1 MTMNILNKY
10 ALQIFLSAMAGV
22 TLLTGCEKGNPN
34 NLPSV
39 SPADFAGKIQGFD
52 SSGEVASKNL
62 VAYWSFD
69 GTQNEL
75 ISGIGPTSSSNV
87 SYISNGVRGQALA
100 LDSGFLYYATQIPAL
115 GASLHSFTIL
125 EWVQILNNGST
136 PTMTFQLAR
145 PGNLWGNINFLL
157 ETGQH
162 PASDTSDL
170 VVHPDYFDG
179 GGTQDNLNAN
189 WAPDGAGTYYTPTI
203 GADKWVQIGVTYDS
217 SSNNIQ
223 VWANGK
229 RIGTTSYQNRGT
241 AYYKPTVPNEVIIGA
256 WYNNIPGK
264 TVTTDTWTVPMV
276 GNIDEIRIYNTALG
290 AADILALYQLGAA
303 GQ

>member
-1 MTMNILNKY
+1 MNILNKY
-10 ALQIFLSAMAGV
+10 ALQIFLSAMTGV
-22 TLLTGCEKGNPN
+22 VFLAGCEKGNPN

-125 EWVQILNNGST
+125 EWVQIQNNGKT
-136 PTMTFQLAR
+136 PTQIFQLAR
-145 PGNLWGNINFLL
+145 PGNVTGNINFIVQ
-157 ETGQH
+157 TDAY
-162 PASDTSDL
+162 PASNTDT
-170 VVHPDYFDG
+170 VIVHPNYFDG
-179 GGTQDNLNAN
+179 NGTQDNLNAN
-189 WAPDGAGTYYTPTI
+189 YNPDGPNTFRTAKI
-203 GADKWVQIGVTYDS
+203 GANVWTQIGITYDS
-217 SSNNIQ
+217 AANNFQ
-223 VWANGK
+223 VWANGI

-241 AYYKPTVPNEVIIGA
+241 AYYKPTIPDEVIIGG
-256 WYNNIPGK
+256 WYTDIPSSMIPPDPGK
-264 TVTTDTWTVPMV
+264 KAMV
-276 GNIDEIRIYNTALG
+276 GSVDEIRIYNTALG
-290 AADILALYQLGAA
+290 AADILALYQLGVA